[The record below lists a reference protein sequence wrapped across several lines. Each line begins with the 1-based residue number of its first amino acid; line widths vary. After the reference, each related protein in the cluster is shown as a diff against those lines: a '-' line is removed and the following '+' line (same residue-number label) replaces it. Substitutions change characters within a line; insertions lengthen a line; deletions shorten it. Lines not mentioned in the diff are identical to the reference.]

1 MKRLLGII
9 KKHNQEQL
17 LVQSG
22 SFVGI
27 LDESQK
33 NDFKVYS
40 ILSGQKE
47 SKSITG
53 ELFNFRLGPL
63 SGASLECGTYNIY
76 TYGER
81 MVDVDIDISYKSR
94 GIENL
99 MCGKNTA
106 HALTLSEN
114 VCANFAF
121 SHSVAFSRA
130 IEEAYKITIS
140 DYCRFTRLIL
150 IEVERIYNH
159 IFVIS
164 RLAMAA
170 AQKVY
175 ASHLVYL
182 FEDLLSLNKKFFQS
196 RFLKGINKIGS
207 IYYLPISQIKI
218 FVEQLDKIVNEFL
231 KIYEFSLKSVNYLDR
246 LHNTGVLT
254 INDFDDINFDGP
266 ALKAIGYYTD
276 IRQFESDF
284 DFKPIVETDGD
295 SLARMIVR
303 AKEVQQSL
311 NIIKSLLEKFKKDS
325 LELDVNIYDDSKTRI
340 GIGQCESPSGTIT
353 YYVELV
359 GNIIDYVY
367 ISTPSMF
374 LFNAIEKALKGQI
387 FTDFAFTVDSFGAF
401 FADAAK

>member
-33 NDFKVYS
+33 KDFKAYS
-40 ILSGQKE
+40 ILSDQKQ

-99 MCGKNTA
+99 MCGKNTT

-175 ASHLVYL
+175 ASHLIYL
-182 FEDLLSLNKKFFQS
+182 FDDLLSLNKKFFQS

-207 IYYLPISQIKI
+207 MNYIPISQIKI
-218 FVEQLDKIVNEFL
+218 FVGQLDKIVNEFL

-284 DFKPIVETDGD
+284 DFKPIMETDGD

-325 LELDVNIYDDSKTRI
+325 LELDVNLYDDSKTRI

-353 YYVELV
+353 YYVELT

-367 ISTPSMF
+367 ISTSSMF
-374 LFNAIEKALKGQI
+374 LFNTIEKALKGQI

>member
-33 NDFKVYS
+33 NDFKAYS
-40 ILSGQKE
+40 ILSDQKQ

-99 MCGKNTA
+99 MCGKNTT

-175 ASHLVYL
+175 ASHLIYL
-182 FEDLLSLNKKFFQS
+182 FDDLLSLNKKFFQS

-207 IYYLPISQIKI
+207 MNYIPISQIKI

-325 LELDVNIYDDSKTRI
+325 LELDVNLYNDSKTRI

-353 YYVELV
+353 YYVELT

-367 ISTPSMF
+367 ISTSSMF
-374 LFNAIEKALKGQI
+374 LFNTIEKALKGQI